1 MVKHAKSQIK
11 SRPKIAI
18 PSLAPESKIINKP
31 KTRKGKK
38 ILENKQPKNLG
49 LKKLLTNAN
58 HYRDCLPIGFP
69 GES

>member
-38 ILENKQPKNLG
+38 ILENKQPKIVEND
-49 LKKLLTNAN
+49 KKSIFIRGGKTSNN
-58 HYRDCLPIGFP
+58 V
-69 GES
+69 S